1 MAKGGEKKSHY
12 LCWEARGLDVERMHQ
27 HGRQEQREAMWGVQ
41 TESPEILQRATWVRS
56 EER

>member
-27 HGRQEQREAMWGVQ
+27 HGGQEQREAMWGVQ
-41 TESPEILQRATWVRS
+41 TESPEILQRAT
-56 EER
+56 